1 VRSHLKH
8 SKIVVLSP
16 SGRVNLAALVS
27 TDAWEELRREASLA
41 LTGINGASL
50 RDAAIATGCWDVVKR
65 SSKQS
70 VVEAAEQAR
79 RG

>member
-1 VRSHLKH
+1 MRSHLKH